1 MSFEIVISDELRKT
15 LSFFKQKDKT
25 TYLAVKK
32 KILQIAD
39 NDLISIQHFKN
50 LRGNLKNFKRVHIG
64 SYVLIFR
71 IVDDTIIF
79 EEFKHHDKIYR
90 KK

>member
-1 MSFEIVISDELRKT
+1 MSFNVLLSDGLRKS
-15 LSFFKQKDKT
+15 LSILKHKDKT

-32 KILQIAD
+32 KIVQIAD
-39 NDLISIQHFKN
+39 SDIISFQHFKN

-71 IVDDTIIF
+71 ITDDIIIF
-79 EEFKHHDKIYR
+79 EDFTHHDKIYQ
-90 KK
+90 K